1 MAKCRMELRAYKTAV
16 SIRNPLLRA
25 SSLNRF
31 HMFSDFPII
40 SMAVSGSWLG
50 SKDGG
55 GSKMTVGKIIFGVIL
70 DRVYSKSL

>member
-1 MAKCRMELRAYKTAV
+1 
-16 SIRNPLLRA
+16 
-25 SSLNRF
+25 
-31 HMFSDFPII
+31 MFSDFPII